1 MATVTVRGEAIVQGT
16 PDEVVVA
23 ISLSATRDRPELAY
37 DEVAG
42 QRDTLEALFDELEI
56 DPAARSTAGVA
67 VDKHQEYAEHGALVD
82 RGYRASTRV
91 LVRVA
96 EAALVSRLLREA
108 VTRSQAHVSG
118 PWWRIADDNPARTE
132 ARQKAAADARRRAET
147 YADALGARLGPIVA
161 ATEPGAQ
168 APQVVRGQ
176 ALFARRAPE
185 EIPVD
190 PGELDVRAALDVTF
204 ELEQP

>member
-1 MATVTVRGEAIVQGT
+1 MATVTVRGEAVVQGT

-23 ISLSATRDRPELAY
+23 LSLSAARDRPELAY
-37 DEVAG
+37 DEVAAR
-42 QRDTLEALFDELEI
+42 RDTLEALFDELGI

-67 VDKHQEYAEHGALVD
+67 VDKHQEYGEHGALVD

-118 PWWRIADDNPARTE
+118 PWWRIADDNPSRTE
-132 ARQKAAADARRRAET
+132 ARKQAAVDARRRAET

-161 ATEPGAQ
+161 AVEPGAD
-168 APQVVRGQ
+168 APQPVLGS
-176 ALFARRAPE
+176 ALMRRAPE
-185 EIPVD
+185 EILVD